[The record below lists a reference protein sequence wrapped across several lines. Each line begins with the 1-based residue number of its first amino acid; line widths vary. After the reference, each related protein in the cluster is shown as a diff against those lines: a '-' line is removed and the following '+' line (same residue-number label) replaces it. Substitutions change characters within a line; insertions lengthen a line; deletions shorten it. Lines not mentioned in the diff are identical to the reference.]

1 MHIKVLA
8 VMNPTSTAGPSEEGA
23 RISILVVEEGFL
35 AFCRYVSE
43 MPGASMHDL
52 PLPEA
57 RAAELIAAARSLAP
71 PVSSRREGVADRGVL
86 LCCEAG
92 MPLDAVVDAVFELQ
106 RERHRRTTVAD
117 A

>member
-8 VMNPTSTAGPSEEGA
+8 VMNPTSTDGLRQEGA

-35 AFCRYVSE
+35 AFCRHVAE
-43 MPGASMHDL
+43 MPGATVHDL

-57 RAAELIAAARSLAP
+57 RTAELIAAARSLAS
-71 PVSSRREGVADRGVL
+71 PVACRREGVADRGVL

-92 MPLDAVVDAVFELQ
+92 TPLDSVVDAVFELQ
-106 RERHRRTTVAD
+106 RVRHRRATVAD